1 MKKYVWFTR
10 YFVIFHG
17 WSDWKIN
24 LTEVEIVSETESA
37 WKIKYRDLFG
47 YSTEWIVKDNTNKL
61 EEIK

>member
-10 YFVIFHG
+10 YFVIFQG
-17 WSDWKIN
+17 WSN
-24 LTEVEIVSETESA
+24 

-61 EEIK
+61 EKIK